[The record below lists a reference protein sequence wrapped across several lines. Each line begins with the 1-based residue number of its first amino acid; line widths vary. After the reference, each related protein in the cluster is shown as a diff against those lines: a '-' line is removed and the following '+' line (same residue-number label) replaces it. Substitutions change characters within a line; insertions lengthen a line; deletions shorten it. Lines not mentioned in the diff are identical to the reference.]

1 MKNTGLASL
10 AAIATAIV
18 LGACGGGGG
27 SNSTKFVA
35 TLNGANET
43 PAVVTNGTGTG
54 TFTLSGTMVTYNITA
69 TGLSGNATASHIHV
83 GDTTVA
89 GPIVLPFP
97 ASAIVNGAAGAVTV
111 SGTFTT
117 ADVVPQANP
126 PINTL
131 DDLLVQMRAGNTYAN
146 IHTAAHPG
154 GEIRG
159 QISLPQGG
167 VPY

>member
-1 MKNTGLASL
+1 MENTGLASL
-10 AAIATAIV
+10 AAIAAAIV
-18 LGACGGGGG
+18 LGACGG
-27 SNSTKFVA
+27 SNSTKFGA

-54 TFTLSGTMVTYNITA
+54 TFTLSGTTMVTYNITA
-69 TGLSGNATASHIHV
+69 TGLSGNAIASHIHV
-83 GDTTVA
+83 GGTTVP

-97 ASAIVNGAAGAVTV
+97 ASAIVNGTAGAVTV

-117 ADVVPQANP
+117 ADVLPQTNP
-126 PINTL
+126 TINNL

-159 QISLPQGG
+159 QISLQ
-167 VPY
+167 

>member
-1 MKNTGLASL
+1 MKNTRLASL
-10 AAIATAIV
+10 AAIAAAIV
-18 LGACGGGGG
+18 LGACGG
-27 SNSTKFVA
+27 SNSTKFGA

-43 PAVVTNGTGTG
+43 PAVVTNGTGNG

-83 GDTTVA
+83 GGTTA
-89 GPIVLPFP
+89 PGQIVLPFP
-97 ASAIVNGAAGAVTV
+97 ASAIVNGAGGAVTV

-117 ADVVPQANP
+117 ADVVPQTNP

-159 QISLPQGG
+159 QISLQ
-167 VPY
+167 

>member
-1 MKNTGLASL
+1 MKNTRLASL
-10 AAIATAIV
+10 AAIAAAIV
-18 LGACGGGGG
+18 LGACGG
-27 SNSTKFVA
+27 SNSTKFGA

-83 GDTTVA
+83 GGTTVP

-97 ASAIVNGAAGAVTV
+97 ASAIVNGVAGAVTV

-117 ADVVPQANP
+117 ADVVPQTNP

-159 QISLPQGG
+159 QISLQ
-167 VPY
+167 

>member
-1 MKNTGLASL
+1 MKNTRLASL
-10 AAIATAIV
+10 AAIAAAIV
-18 LGACGGGGG
+18 LGACGG
-27 SNSTKFVA
+27 SNSTKFGA

-43 PAVVTNGTGTG
+43 PAVVTN
-54 TFTLSGTMVTYNITA
+54 
-69 TGLSGNATASHIHV
+69 SGNATASHIHV
-83 GDTTVA
+83 GGTTVP

-97 ASAIVNGAAGAVTV
+97 ASAIVNGVAGAVTV

-159 QISLPQGG
+159 QISLQ
-167 VPY
+167 

>member
-1 MKNTGLASL
+1 MKNTRLASL
-10 AAIATAIV
+10 AAIAAAIV
-18 LGACGGGGG
+18 LGACGG
-27 SNSTKFVA
+27 SNSTKFGA

-83 GDTTVA
+83 GGTTVP

-97 ASAIVNGAAGAVTV
+97 ASAIVNGVAGAVTV

-159 QISLPQGG
+159 QISLQ
-167 VPY
+167 

>member
-1 MKNTGLASL
+1 MKNTRLASL
-10 AAIATAIV
+10 AAIAAAIV
-18 LGACGGGGG
+18 LGACGG
-27 SNSTKFVA
+27 SNSTKFGA

-83 GDTTVA
+83 GGTTAA

-97 ASAIVNGAAGAVTV
+97 ASAIVNGAGGAVTV

-117 ADVVPQANP
+117 ADVVPQTNP

-159 QISLPQGG
+159 QISLQ
-167 VPY
+167 